1 MEYYE
6 INGGRR
12 LAGQVVIHGAKNSV
26 LPLLCAT
33 ALADGVSVLHNCP
46 SLSDVEASIAILRHL
61 GCRVTREGTT
71 VTVDASCLS
80 RSDVPDALM
89 REMRSSIIFLGAILA
104 RTGEADVSMPGGCE
118 LGPRPIDLHL
128 SALRKLGAGIE
139 QRGGRLRCTGGAA
152 LRGAEITLT
161 LPSVGATE
169 NIMLCACAAEGV
181 TVIRNAAREPEI
193 VDLARFL
200 CAMGAHIQG
209 EGSSTVRIEGGRG
222 TLRGCEHRVIGD
234 RIVCAT
240 YLSAVA
246 CAGGEASLI
255 GAEPEQLAAVTGVL
269 RDAGAEILATGP
281 DALTIR
287 RDRPL
292 EGGVVVRTSPYP
304 GFPTDAQPVVMA
316 ALCNARRSSLFVETM
331 FENRYRHVDELRRMG
346 ADIRVEDRVAVVG
359 VTENGLRGAAVT
371 AHDLRGGGALCVAA
385 LGAEGPTILTGLSHI
400 RRGYASLPEDLRS
413 LGADIALHTD
423 QN

>member
-61 GCRVTREGTT
+61 GCRVMREGTT

-139 QRGGRLRCTGGAA
+139 QRGGRLCCTGGAA
-152 LRGAEITLT
+152 LRPASGPRRI
-161 LPSVGATE
+161 SC
-169 NIMLCACAAEGV
+169 CA
-181 TVIRNAAREPEI
+181 P
-193 VDLARFL
+193 
-200 CAMGAHIQG
+200 
-209 EGSSTVRIEGGRG
+209 
-222 TLRGCEHRVIGD
+222 
-234 RIVCAT
+234 
-240 YLSAVA
+240 
-246 CAGGEASLI
+246 
-255 GAEPEQLAAVTGVL
+255 
-269 RDAGAEILATGP
+269 
-281 DALTIR
+281 
-287 RDRPL
+287 
-292 EGGVVVRTSPYP
+292 
-304 GFPTDAQPVVMA
+304 
-316 ALCNARRSSLFVETM
+316 ARR
-331 FENRYRHVDELRRMG
+331 R
-346 ADIRVEDRVAVVG
+346 A
-359 VTENGLRGAAVT
+359 
-371 AHDLRGGGALCVAA
+371 
-385 LGAEGPTILTGLSHI
+385 
-400 RRGYASLPEDLRS
+400 
-413 LGADIALHTD
+413 
-423 QN
+423 